1 MRHLFFIL
9 PVSAALLL
17 ALPAVP
23 ASADA
28 LLDSLKG
35 TWRGTGA
42 VRTSS
47 SKPSEKV
54 VCRVDGA
61 LEGPGDLLK
70 LEGRCGGEGFT
81 GTFQVTISYDA
92 GRGRYTAVWRDS
104 LGSKSPPLTGL
115 KSGNR
120 VVFRIGH
127 NDFESEGRAV
137 STLVVD
143 PQSATRLRITGQ
155 TTPARGAADFIS
167 ADLVFNRS

>member
-1 MRHLFFIL
+1 MRRLLSIF
-9 PVSAALLL
+9 PMSATLLL
-17 ALPAVP
+17 ALPANP

-35 TWRGTGA
+35 TWRGSGA
-42 VRTSS
+42 VRTSGS
-47 SKPSEKV
+47 TPSEKV
-54 VCRVDGA
+54 VCRVEGA
-61 LEGPGDLLK
+61 MDGPGDLLK
-70 LEGRCGGEGFT
+70 LDGRCGGEGFT
-81 GTFQVTISYDA
+81 GTFQVTIAYDA

-155 TTPARGAADFIS
+155 TIPAHGGAEFVS
-167 ADLVFNRS
+167 ADLVFDRS